1 MSKLREISGCMLTNA
16 KVYLKTRGRELPG
29 NYNHVLLSKLYHEQS
44 SLWAMI
50 ANNHLTS
57 VFATTTNF
65 VDMVL
70 NCIIV
75 EDGVKSRIQEITQS
89 KFEIKKLAAA
99 KELKTLIEDEK
110 RQPITYNHYYTD
122 NIQNARHDAMK
133 DNIQKA
139 MHSVVELDWSGKRQ
153 VNNTPMDSVKLLASL
168 QNRVIVNMDD
178 QACSEAL
185 AGLNA
190 YYKVCYLMEVLSIT
204 CGRWL

>member
-1 MSKLREISGCMLTNA
+1 MNKLPEIYPECILTNA

-29 NYNHVLLSKLYHEQS
+29 NYNHVLLSELYHEQS
-44 SLWAMI
+44 SPWTLI
-50 ANNHLTS
+50 AKTHLES
-57 VFATTTNF
+57 VLAITANF

-70 NCIIV
+70 DYIV
-75 EDGVKSRIQEITQS
+75 IEEDVKSRLREIIHS

-99 KELKTLIEDEK
+99 KELEMLIKDEK

-133 DNIQKA
+133 GNIQKA
-139 MHSVVELDWSGKRQ
+139 MHSVVERDQNGQLHARKSA
-153 VNNTPMDSVKLLASL
+153 MDSLKLIASL

-190 YYKVCYLMEVLSIT
+190 YYKVCYYPIL
-204 CGRWL
+204 WKY

>member
-1 MSKLREISGCMLTNA
+1 MSKLQEKYLKSMLTNA

-29 NYNHVLLSKLYHEQS
+29 NYNHVLLSELYHEQS
-44 SLWAMI
+44 SRWAMI

-57 VFATTTNF
+57 VLATTTNF
-65 VDMVL
+65 VEMVL
-70 NCIIV
+70 NCLVV
-75 EDGVKSRIQEITQS
+75 EDGVKSRIQEIIQS

-133 DNIQKA
+133 GNIQKA
-139 MHSVVELDWSGKRQ
+139 MHSVVEHDLCGFN
-153 VNNTPMDSVKLLASL
+153 VLMDPIKILAAL

-190 YYKVCYLMEVLSIT
+190 YYKVCYHPI
-204 CGRWL
+204 